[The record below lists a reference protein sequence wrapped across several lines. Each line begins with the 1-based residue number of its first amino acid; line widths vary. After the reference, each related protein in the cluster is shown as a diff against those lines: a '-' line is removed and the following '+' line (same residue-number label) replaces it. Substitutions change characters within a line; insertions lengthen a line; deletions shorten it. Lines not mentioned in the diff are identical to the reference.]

1 VIKHEISNIAENSIA
16 AELGITCGDFLLSIN
31 GEAVRDIL
39 DYRFRIQDESLLVE
53 VEKPDGEIWELD
65 IEKDP
70 DEDLGL
76 EFKLSLMSH
85 TKRCGNSCVFCFVD
99 QQPKGLRPSLYVKD
113 DDPRLSF
120 LLGNYV
126 TLTNLSKAEVKRL
139 AGYHLSPLR
148 ISVHAADL
156 DVREKM
162 MGTSK
167 ARNLFDALDIF
178 SQSGIEMHF
187 QIVLCKGLND
197 GAQLD
202 YTIEKLM
209 GLNGAKSLAVVPAG
223 LTKHRDGL
231 FPLQPFTKEDAQ
243 AVLLQVEKWQA
254 SKNFVFLSDEWYIL
268 AEVPLPEYKHY
279 GEFPQL
285 DNGVGVLRLFERE
298 FVKGLIHAKR
308 AQVSCLLKSGSRR
321 AFRTEQFPRGQKK
334 AQTGLLDRLFL
345 KIICRKSIRQQPVSI
360 GIVTGTAAG
369 RFMRSIAARFMTKW
383 PHARITVYEIE
394 NEFFGPSV
402 TVSGLLAGQDV
413 IKQLKGKLDGID
425 VMLLPENAFR
435 GGVKQKIMLDG
446 VTQKVLEQKL
456 GIRVKIGSTNGV
468 KFCRELIGQL

>member
-1 VIKHEISNIAENSIA
+1 VVKHEISNIVKNSIA

-53 VEKPDGEIWELD
+53 VEKPDGELWELD

-70 DEDLGL
+70 DEDLGI

-85 TKRCGNSCVFCFVD
+85 TKRCGNHCVFCFVD
-99 QQPKGLRPSLYVKD
+99 QQPKGLRPSLYIKD

-126 TLTNLSKAEVKRL
+126 TLTNLGEDEVKRL

-156 DVREKM
+156 DVREKI

-167 ARNLFDALDIF
+167 ARNLFDALEVF
-178 SQSGIEMHF
+178 SQAGIEMHF

-202 YTIEKLM
+202 YTIDKLM
-209 GLNGAKSLAVVPAG
+209 GLNGAKSLAIVPAG
-223 LTKHRDGL
+223 LTKHREEL
-231 FPLQPFTKEDAQ
+231 FPLEPFTKEDAQ
-243 AVLLQVEKWQA
+243 AVILQVEKWQA
-254 SKNFVFLSDEWYIL
+254 NENFVFLSDEWYIL
-268 AEVPLPEYKHY
+268 AEVPLPKYKHY

-298 FVKGLIHAKR
+298 FVKRLAR
-308 AQVSCLLKSGSRR
+308 DS
-321 AFRTEQFPRGQKK
+321 KK
-334 AQTGLLDRLFL
+334 LPANALDRLLL
-345 KIICRKSIRQQPVSI
+345 KLILRKSSRPVNI

-369 RFMRSIAARFMTKW
+369 GFMRSITVRFMEKY
-383 PHARITVYEIE
+383 PFAKISVYEIK
-394 NEFFGPSV
+394 NEFFGTSV
-402 TVSGLLAGQDV
+402 TVSGLLTGQDV
-413 IKQLKGKLDGID
+413 MKQLKGKLGNTD
-425 VMLLPENAFR
+425 VIFLPENAFR
-435 GGVKQKIMLDG
+435 SGVKEKIMLDG
-446 VTQKVLEQKL
+446 VTKQELEQKL
-456 GIRVKIGSTNGV
+456 GVRVKIGSTNGV
-468 KFCRELIGQL
+468 KFCGELISEL

>member
-1 VIKHEISNIAENSIA
+1 MIKHEISNIVKNSIA

-39 DYRFRIQDESLLVE
+39 DYRFRIQDESLLME
-53 VEKPDGEIWELD
+53 IEKPDGEIWELD

-76 EFKLSLMSH
+76 AFKLSLMSH
-85 TKRCGNSCVFCFVD
+85 TKRCGNNCVFCFID

-126 TLTNLSKAEVKRL
+126 TLTNLDEDEVKRL

-167 ARNLFDALDIF
+167 ARNLFDALEVF
-178 SQSGIEMHF
+178 SQAGIEMHF
-187 QIVLCKGLND
+187 QVVLCKGLND
-197 GAQLD
+197 RAQLD

-209 GLNGAKSLAVVPAG
+209 GLSRAKSLAIVPVG
-223 LTKHRDGL
+223 LTKHREGL
-231 FPLQPFTKEDAQ
+231 FPLEPFTKEDAQ
-243 AVLLQVEKWQA
+243 MVISQVKKWQVE
-254 SKNFVFLSDEWYIL
+254 KNFVFLSDEWYLL
-268 AEVPLPEYKHY
+268 AEVSLPKYKHY
-279 GEFPQL
+279 RDFPQL

-298 FVKGLIHAKR
+298 FNKR
-308 AQVSCLLKSGSRR
+308 LARDS
-321 AFRTEQFPRGQKK
+321 KK
-334 AQTGLLDRLFL
+334 RSANALDRLLL
-345 KIICRKSIRQQPVSI
+345 KIICRKSKCCRPVNI

-369 RFMRSIAARFMTKW
+369 GFMRSIAARFMTKW
-383 PHARITVYEIE
+383 SYAKITVYEIE
-394 NEFFGPSV
+394 NEFFGTSV
-402 TVSGLLAGQDV
+402 TVSGLLTGQDV
-413 IKQLKGKLDGID
+413 VKQLRGKLDDID
-425 VMLLPENAFR
+425 VVFLPENAFR
-435 GGVKQKIMLDG
+435 SGVKEKIMLDG

-456 GIRVKIGSTNGV
+456 GVRVKIGSTNGV
-468 KFCRELIGQL
+468 KFCRELINEL